1 MVKRTMTRRAA
12 IRSSAAAAGM
22 LAFWVSQGYPEAAAQ
37 AMIAAHGSAARGL
50 IHARRGRLGRF
61 GFMFPELP
69 PAVFPEDLLL
79 ELSSAPPP
87 LGMRDPAPG
96 NGATDNRQI
105 PAGFTFL
112 SQFVDHDLTL
122 DKTPLSQQ
130 EVDPGA
136 TTNFRQAQLNLDSV
150 YDGAPRA
157 GNKLL
162 LQQPNPFGVIDVP
175 RAADGTAIIADA
187 RNDENLNL
195 LPIHLGFMRFH
206 NALVD
211 RGLTF
216 EAAQQQ
222 TRWHYQWIL
231 VTEWLPMIVGQAL
244 VAEVFDIRVGKQSRA
259 KPRFYKPGN
268 PFNPMMP
275 VEFSVAAFRMGH
287 SMVRN
292 NYNIQR
298 GRRLAILQPVP
309 INPLVSLNGGRDV
322 PRELEQQNDLF
333 FRSTTSPAP
342 DPPGQSA
349 NDQSFNFGRLLDAL
363 ISPNLLN
370 LPLASIGGARAGE
383 QVNLAARNLLRAN
396 QVGLPS
402 GQDVARAVGAPVL
415 RNADLG
421 LSVRYEGRSPL
432 WFYCLKEAELTQGG
446 SRMGQTGGRIIAE
459 VIGAMLDADKTSFF
473 NQPQGF
479 TPMTTPFTMTDLL
492 KIGGS
497 LA

>member
-1 MVKRTMTRRAA
+1 
-12 IRSSAAAAGM
+12 M
-22 LAFWVSQGYPEAAAQ
+22 LAFWISQGYPEATAQ
-37 AMIAAHGSAARGL
+37 ALTEAHGQASRGL
-50 IHARRGRLGRF
+50 IHARRGRQGRF
-61 GFMFPELP
+61 GFMFPELA
-69 PAVFPEDLLL
+69 PATFPEDLLL
-79 ELSSAPPP
+79 ELASQTPP

-96 NGATDNRQI
+96 NGAFDNRQI

-130 EVDPGA
+130 EADPEV
-136 TTNFRQAQLNLDSV
+136 TRNFRQAQLNLDSV
-150 YDGAPRA
+150 YDAAPRI
-157 GNKLL
+157 GQKLR
-162 LQQPNPFGVIDVP
+162 LQLPNPNGVVDVP
-175 RAADGTAIIADA
+175 RQADGTAILGDP

-195 LPIHLGFMRFH
+195 LPIHLGLMRFH

-216 EAAQQQ
+216 DVAREQ
-222 TRWHYQWIL
+222 TRFHYQWIL
-231 VTEWLPMIVGQAL
+231 VTEWLPLLVGQAV
-244 VAEVFDIRVGKQSRA
+244 VAEVFDIKVGKQSHA
-259 KPRFYKPGN
+259 MTRFYKPGN
-268 PFNPMMP
+268 PLNPMMP
-275 VEFSVAAFRMGH
+275 VEFAVAAFRMGH

-298 GRRLAILQPVP
+298 GRRLAILQPVLA
-309 INPLVSLNGGRDV
+309 NPLGSLNGGRQV
-322 PRELEQQNDLF
+322 PKELEQQNDLF
-333 FRSTTSPAP
+333 FRATTSPAP

-349 NDQSFNFGRLLDAL
+349 NDQSFNFGRLLDSQ

-370 LPLASIGGARAGE
+370 LPLSSIGGARPGE
-383 QVNLAARNLLRAN
+383 QTNLAARNLLRAN
-396 QVGLPS
+396 QIGLPS

-446 SRMGQTGGRIIAE
+446 ARMGQTGGRIITE

-479 TPMTTPFTMTDLL
+479 TPITTPFTMTDLL
-492 KIGGS
+492 RIGGS